1 MQAQRFTDQSVI
13 STLDP
18 NYFDVNNLWV
28 ITATPPTGNTRNFVA
43 ELYERAWDN
52 SRSPCLYAG
61 NSQGGHSI
69 EFAAN
74 YTDSVIEGHY
84 THYRVND
91 RFDTQF
97 QYEQFDSSRC
107 N

>member
-1 MQAQRFTDQSVI
+1 MQAERYTERSVI
-13 STLDP
+13 SMLDP
-18 NYFDVNNLWV
+18 MHYNIDNLWV
-28 ITATPPTGNTRNFVA
+28 ISVTPPSGSMRSFVA

-61 NSQGGHSI
+61 NSQGGPSI

-74 YTDSVIEGHY
+74 HTDPVIEGHY
-84 THYRVND
+84 THYRVD
-91 RFDTQF
+91 SRFGTDF
-97 QYEQFDSSRC
+97 RYKKFDDNRC